1 MQFKLLVALS
11 AFALAAPAPEP
22 VVYATTITITQTAG
36 QAAVTTVPAAVA
48 SSVAVAVTTAAAAGA
63 ASTSAV
69 SNGAA
74 PAAGAGFYQIKV
86 VNNCKET
93 IWPGVGQ
100 VDSSPVKISYEQ
112 SGFALTQGSSKT
124 LSIPT
129 KWLAGRLFARTG
141 CTGSGASMVCAVGQ
155 CSGGQGCTSTSGVPN
170 VSLAEFSYSDM
181 DLVFYNLS
189 LDSGYNLPIQV
200 TPTAGECATYTCKS
214 KDCSDEQAYQ
224 PWSTKNP
231 CMGCKTSSS
240 YTVTFCPA

>member
-11 AFALAAPAPEP
+11 AFALAAPAPAPEP

-36 QAAVTTVPAAVA
+36 QSVATAAAAAAAAVGAAVATTTTTSPAAVA
-48 SSVAVAVTTAAAAGA
+48 T
-63 ASTSAV
+63 
-69 SNGAA
+69 GAA
-74 PAAGAGFYQIKV
+74 PAAGAGYYQIQV

-93 IWPGVGQ
+93 IWPGLGQ
-100 VDSSPVKISYEQ
+100 VDSSSVKMSYED
-112 SGFALTQGSSKT
+112 SGFALAQGASRT

-129 KWLAGRLFARTG
+129 KWLAGRIFARTG
-141 CTGSGASMVCAVGQ
+141 CTGSGASMTCAVGQ

-181 DLVFYNLS
+181 DLTFYNLS

-200 TPTAGECATYTCKS
+200 KPTAGECATYTCKS
-214 KDCSDEQAYQ
+214 KDCSDDQAYQ
-224 PWSTKNP
+224 PWSSKNP
-231 CMGCKTSSS
+231 CMGCKLSSS